1 MSKRQNF
8 QEERVHQKKNQKN
21 VKLSQIKMKCF
32 PDEDDEEIKIDL
44 KRISDELLHKPEVSD
59 KILTS
64 FLLHV
69 SQSLL
74 PLSSGNHAH
83 SMTWK
88 DRIKNPKISQS
99 TITKQGRSRASGKTS
114 IFLISNWE
122 EEHKPK
128 KLGSGSLININN
140 LMFLESDQRIRTIGD
155 GSFNVGNLKRTLERI
170 LEMENTLPDDT
181 KIIKPV
187 SINLTSSE
195 ESDDGNSSLVK
206 DENDNS
212 DKDDDED
219 IPDKIAKHVLTVS

>member
-1 MSKRQNF
+1 
-8 QEERVHQKKNQKN
+8 
-21 VKLSQIKMKCF
+21 
-32 PDEDDEEIKIDL
+32 
-44 KRISDELLHKPEVSD
+44 
-59 KILTS
+59 
-64 FLLHV
+64 
-69 SQSLL
+69 
-74 PLSSGNHAH
+74 
-83 SMTWK
+83 
-88 DRIKNPKISQS
+88 
-99 TITKQGRSRASGKTS
+99 
-114 IFLISNWE
+114 
-122 EEHKPK
+122 
-128 KLGSGSLININN
+128 
-140 LMFLESDQRIRTIGD
+140 MFLESDQRIRTIGD